1 MSRCITIQGQEFRLL
16 DYISLKQSEDL
27 YDMCEVHNAQR
38 VSDGR
43 PVVVKLR
50 YQLPSDPTEDP
61 SDVPIIIEDGI
72 RDFRMECQS
81 LQDNQMLGVPVYLG
95 HQELIQRGEHA
106 RYVPGGYLN
115 ALAMGKVPGKP
126 VTHLRLTAT
135 EAHLIK
141 TQLAQMFNNMRR
153 KVYDVDD
160 PNTEHVFFDR
170 ETQQT
175 YFIGMSGVGKDEIMC
190 GDTILKASK
199 KVTMFCVDSFVIRH

>member
-1 MSRCITIQGQEFRLL
+1 MLNVYLTEG
-16 DYISLKQSEDL
+16 
-27 YDMCEVHNAQR
+27 
-38 VSDGR
+38 
-43 PVVVKLR
+43 
-50 YQLPSDPTEDP
+50 QLPSDPEEDP

-72 RDFRMECQS
+72 RDFRMEYQS

-106 RYVPGGYLN
+106 RFVPGGYLN
-115 ALAMGKVPGKP
+115 ALVMGKVPGKP

-135 EAHLIK
+135 EADLIK

-175 YFIGMSGVGKDEIMC
+175 YFIGMSGVGKDETMC
-190 GDTILKASK
+190 GDTILKTSK

>member
-16 DYISLKQSEDL
+16 DYISLKQSADL

-43 PVVVKLR
+43 PVIVKLR
-50 YQLPSDPTEDP
+50 YQ
-61 SDVPIIIEDGI
+61 
-72 RDFRMECQS
+72 DFRMECQS

-106 RYVPGGYLN
+106 RFVPGGYLN
-115 ALAMGKVPGKP
+115 ALVMGKVPGKP

-135 EAHLIK
+135 EADLIK
-141 TQLAQMFNNMRR
+141 TQLAQMLNNMRR

-175 YFIGMSGVGKDEIMC
+175 YVSLGV
-190 GDTILKASK
+190 
-199 KVTMFCVDSFVIRH
+199 